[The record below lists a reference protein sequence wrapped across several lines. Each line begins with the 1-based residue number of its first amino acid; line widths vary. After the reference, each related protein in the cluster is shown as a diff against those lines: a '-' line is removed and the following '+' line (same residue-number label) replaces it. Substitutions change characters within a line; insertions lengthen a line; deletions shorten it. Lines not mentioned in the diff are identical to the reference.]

1 MQFFPAII
9 DVNQLTQWPGT
20 SLPDIK
26 MLVQEIS
33 TGKLYWVNGSQIA
46 GSGASWASF
55 VYDVPADGTFLSIAA
70 LAGKTVQMIFRGTPV
85 PLIIGGT
92 PLAEEIKW
100 DITTD
105 LTALQL
111 TSSATNP
118 FELNEKIFITYN

>member
-9 DVNQLTQWPGT
+9 YVNQLTQWPGT

-33 TGKLYWVNGSQIA
+33 TGN
-46 GSGASWASF
+46 
-55 VYDVPADGTFLSIAA
+55 P
-70 LAGKTVQMIFRGTPV
+70 
-85 PLIIGGT
+85 
-92 PLAEEIKW
+92 
-100 DITTD
+100 
-105 LTALQL
+105 TALQL